1 MKKNFQQIIQTA
13 VFVSGVM
20 GAAQLNAAPFY
31 RFWRGYKK
39 AELSKEDFQKAIAKT
54 FVSATVEY
62 GAGKSLIAYIPA
74 IPQQIEDSAN
84 ILIPDEVALVVYD
97 SKENYEALRAT
108 PMGKAYGDLHW
119 NYFVRAPQD
128 PALPVPANASKSAV
142 PEAFTENTILENGK
156 AYDLLQSTPQ
166 WQKGLVKV
174 RFLKRNTQEAELIKK
189 IKSDFAAKAQGF
201 LILADINYLMTYELW
216 ESSET
221 LRNSQYENFIN
232 SNFEYQGKNNLK
244 IRNTPYNLAGM
255 QKLRISDGK
264 GLNAR
269 FDVTKKS
276 EYVESVKAE
285 EFISKRLEEI
295 EASFSTFK
303 STELSYNNDTE
314 DKIHRVYKVTYD
326 DENGIPNAT
335 HKQYFEFKL
344 AKTVL
349 SPEGMMLII
358 SNGEEQ

>member
-1 MKKNFQQIIQTA
+1 
-13 VFVSGVM
+13 
-20 GAAQLNAAPFY
+20 L
-31 RFWRGYKK
+31 
-39 AELSKEDFQKAIAKT
+39 
-54 FVSATVEY
+54 
-62 GAGKSLIAYIPA
+62 
-74 IPQQIEDSAN
+74 
-84 ILIPDEVALVVYD
+84 
-97 SKENYEALRAT
+97 EALFR
-108 PMGKAYGDLHW
+108 
-119 NYFVRAPQD
+119 
-128 PALPVPANASKSAV
+128 ANAHLTDELRNNLQLDANEEFPQKSEVLIEEMITSNNAKQFLEITGGLLTHIV
-142 PEAFTENTILENGK
+142 DNKIRYDRSIYYVYFTSAYNTLYTYSILKFNIFK
-156 AYDLLQSTPQ
+156 T
-166 WQKGLVKV
+166 
-174 RFLKRNTQEAELIKK
+174 IKK

-201 LILADINYLMTYELW
+201 LILADTNYLMTYELW